1 MLRQDEEHREWW
13 WLSSR
18 RMTIGVGVDRY
29 QRIVVAP
36 PIVRRF
42 IGQPL
47 NNIRRWMQKQGGF
60 SVAQLP

>member
-1 MLRQDEEHREWW
+1 
-13 WLSSR
+13 
-18 RMTIGVGVDRY
+18 MTIGVGVDRY